1 MANAAVI
8 LVLGYHSD
16 RIGSKTVFL
25 LALGLFTLGSALC
38 AFAPSVP
45 ALTAFGVFQGVRLGE
60 SVSTYWVSQLRPWD
74 SHLRGACVS
83 QLFWGSLPCD
93 PLFLPQIAVKTTST
107 FYHDSR
113 FLRTL
118 VRKSSSRTQE
128 RGTGFEPA
136 TSTLGKLR
144 SAD

>member
-45 ALTAFGVFQGVRLGE
+45 ALTAVGVFQGVRLGE
-60 SVSTYWVSQLRPWD
+60 SVSTYWVSQLRPW
-74 SHLRGACVS
+74 G
-83 QLFWGSLPCD
+83 
-93 PLFLPQIAVKTTST
+93 
-107 FYHDSR
+107 
-113 FLRTL
+113 
-118 VRKSSSRTQE
+118 
-128 RGTGFEPA
+128 
-136 TSTLGKLR
+136 
-144 SAD
+144 